1 MEVNSI
7 KLTLCGGVGAVGAI
21 LANAFGGWSED
32 LITLITLMAV
42 DYATGLIVAGVFN
55 KSSKSDSGALSSNA
69 GWKGL
74 CRKGVT
80 LLFVLVANR
89 LDITLGVEYI
99 KTSVVI
105 AFITN
110 EALSIIENAGLMGI
124 GIPEPIARA
133 LELLKNKED
142 GAK

>member
-7 KLTLCGGVGAVGAI
+7 KLTVCGGVGAVGAI

-32 LITLITLMAV
+32 LITLIILMAA

>member
-7 KLTLCGGVGAVGAI
+7 KLTVCGGVGAVGAI

-32 LITLITLMAV
+32 LITLIILMAV

>member
-1 MEVNSI
+1 MEINSI
-7 KLTLCGGVGAVGAI
+7 KLTVCGGVGAVGAI

>member
-7 KLTLCGGVGAVGAI
+7 KLALCGGVGAVGAI